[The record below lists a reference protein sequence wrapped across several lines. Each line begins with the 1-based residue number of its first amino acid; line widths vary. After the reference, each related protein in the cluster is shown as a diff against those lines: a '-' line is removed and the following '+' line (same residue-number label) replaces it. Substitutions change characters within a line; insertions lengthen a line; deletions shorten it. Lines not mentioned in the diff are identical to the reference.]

1 MVSRV
6 WSAMPLKQSLQ
17 ISPSSTE
24 NATKFSA
31 KPNNA
36 NPKKLQLVQVR
47 AVAKTSTTKVEDWEA
62 LDSDVDYLTRSARLV
77 QWYPGHIAKAEKAL
91 KEQLKLMDVV
101 IEVRDARIPLATAHP
116 EIDDWMGEH
125 KQKILV
131 LNREDMVSAADRA
144 AWGEYFA
151 KQGVSVLYTNGQ
163 RGSGTM
169 KLARMA
175 KSAATGLFG
184 VFLSVATKFA
194 NVCAHERT
202 FVLAAIGPCIFS
214 SAESLFLSAEILL
227 LALWRVLY
235 RVLLVSVGA

>member
-1 MVSRV
+1 MVSRM

-36 NPKKLQLVQVR
+36 NPKKLHLVQVR
-47 AVAKTSTTKVEDWEA
+47 AVAKASTTKVEDWEA

-116 EIDDWMGEH
+116 EIDDWMGGH

-175 KSAATGLFG
+175 KSAATGVFG

-194 NVCAHERT
+194 NLCAHET
-202 FVLAAIGPCIFS
+202 IFVLAAISPCIFG
-214 SAESLFLSAEILL
+214 LC
-227 LALWRVLY
+227 
-235 RVLLVSVGA
+235 